1 MKEGGSEGGFLSL
14 KTPMGIITSA
24 GDGDEIRARY
34 RRLPRHSKVS
44 LRLSRPSLL
53 PCAISRS
60 APPPRR
66 DVVPKVPFLN
76 IALEKYG
83 KMGERERTAMLF

>member
-14 KTPMGIITSA
+14 KTPMGIITSTGRA
-24 GDGDEIRARY
+24 TGDGDEIRARY
-34 RRLPRHSKVS
+34 RRLPRLSKVS

-60 APPPRR
+60 APL
-66 DVVPKVPFLN
+66 DATWFL
-76 IALEKYG
+76 
-83 KMGERERTAMLF
+83 RSLFLILPQKSTG